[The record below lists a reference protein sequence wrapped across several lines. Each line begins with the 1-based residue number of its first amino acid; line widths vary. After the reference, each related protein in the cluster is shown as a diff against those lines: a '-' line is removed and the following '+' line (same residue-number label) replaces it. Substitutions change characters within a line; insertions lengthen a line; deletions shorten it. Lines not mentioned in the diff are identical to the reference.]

1 MTFSFSTNNHPGTLT
16 NSIFIWKQFVVSAG
30 WTVSS
35 SSDGST
41 YNPSGDV
48 ITSPSNGA
56 GGLAN
61 KGSWFILKQQN
72 TARSFCVQRN
82 TYNYD
87 YLWRIKYSV
96 VGFTSGNPGPQETPA
111 AVNGD
116 QVYILGNGSDAAPT
130 FAAISLNNTTLQI
143 GADGYSNA
151 FYFITYKTTANIT
164 YIGNVFIFDP
174 ILSNPIQ
181 DQDPYVIY
189 FDTTLNSLTQ
199 LNISNPINTCPT
211 TYFRRGLSNQSFL
224 KVPACTYTS
233 YAQANSII
241 PNTLSVNSIN
251 SNIDTF
257 PIYYAGSY
265 GYYNL
270 SIIHAGYKGISS
282 IMKWNGTQG
291 SNLNLLSINSSG
303 DRIVFGDINLPWNG
317 STPSL

>member
-1 MTFSFSTNNHPGTLT
+1 MTFSFSTNNHPPTLT
-16 NSIFIWKQFVVSAG
+16 ASIFLWKQFMVSSG

-61 KGSWFILKQQN
+61 KGTWFVLKQPNN
-72 TARSFCVQRN
+72 TRSFCVQRN
-82 TYNYD
+82 IYNYD

-96 VGFTSGNPGPQETPA
+96 VGFTSGSPGSQRTPTA
-111 AVNGD
+111 ANND
-116 QVYILGNGSDAAPT
+116 QVLILGAGTDASPIFT
-130 FAAISLNNTTLQI
+130 AISLNNTTLQI
-143 GADGYSNA
+143 GVDGYSNA

-189 FDTTLNSLTQ
+189 FDTTINSLTQ

-233 YAQANSII
+233 YGQPNVII
-241 PNTLSVNSIN
+241 PNILPVNAIN
-251 SNIDTF
+251 GNIDTF
-257 PIYYAGSY
+257 PIYYAGSC
-265 GYYNL
+265 GYYKP
-270 SIIHAGYKGISS
+270 SIIHTGYKGISS

-291 SNLNLLSINSSG
+291 SNLNLLSINSFG

-317 STPSL
+317 IAPSI